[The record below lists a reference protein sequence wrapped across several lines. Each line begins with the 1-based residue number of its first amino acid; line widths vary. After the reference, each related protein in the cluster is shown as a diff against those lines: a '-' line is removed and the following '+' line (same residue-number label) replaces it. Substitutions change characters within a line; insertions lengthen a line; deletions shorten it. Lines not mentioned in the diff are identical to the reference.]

1 MSDAAQPNLLLVGF
15 MGTGKSTL
23 GRLLA
28 RRWGRPF
35 VDTDEAVER
44 LAGKSIP
51 EIFAQE
57 GESAFRALERQ
68 VVESHLPASGSVIA
82 CGGGLVVPEGMGAL
96 VASKGVVVTLFA
108 SAESILRRTE
118 KRGHRPLLEG
128 ADPEARIRELLAA
141 REKAYLACGI
151 AVFTDGRTLQQMA
164 EAVERIYRREAPAF
178 KAAKG

>member
-1 MSDAAQPNLLLVGF
+1 MAESSQPNLLLVGF

-35 VDTDEAVER
+35 VDTDEVVER
-44 LAGKSIP
+44 LAGKTIP
-51 EIFAQE
+51 EIFAQD
-57 GESAFRALERQ
+57 GEPAFRALERQ
-68 VVESHLPASGSVIA
+68 VVESHLPSSGAVIA

-96 VASKGVVVTLFA
+96 VAAKGVVVTLFA

-128 ADPEARIRELLAA
+128 PDPETRIRELLAS

-151 AVFTDGRTLQQMA
+151 AVFTDGRTLQQMVD
-164 EAVERIYRREAPAF
+164 AVERIYRREAPSFRPAQ
-178 KAAKG
+178 G

>member
-1 MSDAAQPNLLLVGF
+1 MKASAQPNLLLVGF

-28 RRWGRPF
+28 RRWNRPF

-51 EIFAQE
+51 EIFAQD
-57 GESAFRALERQ
+57 GEPAFRALERR
-68 VVESHLPASGSVIA
+68 VVESHLPAAGAVIA
-82 CGGGLVVPEGMGAL
+82 CGGGLVVPDGMGAL

-108 SAESILRRTE
+108 SAESILRRTAG
-118 KRGHRPLLEG
+118 RGQRPLLEG
-128 ADPEARIRELLAA
+128 ADPAARIRELLAS

-151 AVFTDGRTLQQMA
+151 AVYTDGRTLQQMV

-178 KAAKG
+178 KAPAG